1 MAKQMIKLQLEQL
14 NRYAVKVKRHEIY
27 LGQTE
32 AAGTVQEILRIEDVR
47 LSSRSPAGFDL
58 QTEEE
63 QKDYWEGEHGQLG
76 EAHSKISEIS

>member
-1 MAKQMIKLQLEQL
+1 M
-14 NRYAVKVKRHEIY
+14 
-27 LGQTE
+27 
-32 AAGTVQEILRIEDVR
+32 QEILRVKDVW

-63 QKDYWEGEHGQLG
+63 QEDYGEGEHGQLG

>member
-1 MAKQMIKLQLEQL
+1 MAKQMIKVQLEQL
-14 NRYAVKVKRHEIY
+14 NKYAVKVKILEFY

-58 QTEEE
+58 QTKE
-63 QKDYWEGEHGQLG
+63 
-76 EAHSKISEIS
+76 